1 MKKLLLTITL
11 LIIITCFTACGEVAD
26 REYGEYEV
34 ISVASYT
41 IVTSADEDGPTEET
55 RLAFIYMDNGSPQM
69 ISGYYENTNL
79 VNYKDYI
86 VVGDTNK
93 YVVVHGYRKVTEYLY
108 LTPETYDMIF
118 NEEDSNG

>member
-1 MKKLLLTITL
+1 MKKLLLIFTL
-11 LIIITCFTACGEVAD
+11 LIIISCFTACGEVAD
-26 REYGEYEV
+26 GEYEV

-41 IVTSADEDGPTEET
+41 IVTGADENGPIEET

-86 VVGDTNK
+86 IVGDTNK

-108 LTPETYDMIF
+108 LTQETYDMIF
-118 NEEDSNG
+118 NAEDSNG

>member
-1 MKKLLLTITL
+1 MKKLLLVAISIL
-11 LIIITCFTACGEVAD
+11 VIFCFTACIDVPE
-26 REYGEYEV
+26 GEYEV

-41 IVTSADEDGPTEET
+41 IVTGADENGPIEKT

-69 ISGYYENTNL
+69 VSGYYEDTHL

-86 VVGDTNK
+86 FVGETNK

-108 LTPETYDMIF
+108 LTQETYDKIF
-118 NEEDSNG
+118 SEVQE

>member
-1 MKKLLLTITL
+1 MKKLLLVAISIL
-11 LIIITCFTACGEVAD
+11 VIFCFTACSDVPD
-26 REYGEYEV
+26 GEYEV

-41 IVTSADEDGPTEET
+41 IVTGADENGPIEET

-69 ISGYYENTNL
+69 ISGYYEDTSL

-86 VVGDTNK
+86 FVGDTNK

-108 LTPETYDMIF
+108 LTQDTYDMIF
-118 NEEDSNG
+118 TAEDVNE